1 MEKPTYCQLLTWK
14 IQHLQIYLTRRGI
27 KRELKLSKCLL
38 GTVFV
43 QMNRDYKKHQDF
55 LGEQYKVMKNHL
67 DKLLMRRLVFNTLH
81 DDVNHYLTI

>member
-1 MEKPTYCQLLTWK
+1 M
-14 IQHLQIYLTRRGI
+14 
-27 KRELKLSKCLL
+27 L

-43 QMNRDYKKHQDF
+43 QMNRDYKKDQDF